1 MANALGFD
9 LGKTMMTA
17 ETIRGARDDRATRE
31 AARQRSQTVNALR
44 GSVAA
49 GEDGAMDRFIALAP
63 EEAKQTLD
71 AYNAMDERQ
80 KAQTAEN
87 VDQIGRMAAYIMQSE
102 DPGAAYQ
109 QVRGTLAPEL
119 AEGLPEQFDPNFV
132 QMQLARARELD
143 DLLANPEKVTIGA
156 EDRLYRDG
164 RVIESAVSDS
174 ERNRQNSRGNAL
186 IRAEASAAGGGGI
199 KSADTNAIYRQAAG
213 LFGGA
218 FDPTTGRISGL
229 DADAMGKVQ
238 SITEEASRM
247 YADGEASTH
256 AGSVAS
262 AARKLGVSV
271 QNLGARSGQQA
282 QGGQPAALDRAQL
295 LQMYSE

>member
-17 ETIRGARDDRATRE
+17 ETIRGARDDRASRE
-31 AARQRSQTVNALR
+31 AARQRGQAVNALR
-44 GSVAA
+44 GRVAA
-49 GEDGAMDRFIALAP
+49 GEEGAMNEFVALAP

-71 AYNAMDERQ
+71 AYNAMDERE

-87 VDQIGRMAAYIMQSE
+87 VDAIGRMAAYVIQAE
-102 DPGAAYQ
+102 DPAAAYA
-109 QVRGTLAPEL
+109 QVRGSLAPEM
-119 AEGLPEQFDPNFV
+119 AQGIPEAYDPNFV

-174 ERNRQNSRGNAL
+174 ERTRQNSRGNAL
-186 IRAEASAAGGGGI
+186 IRAEASKSGGGGTI
-199 KSADTNAIYRQAAG
+199 KSADTNAIYRQASS

-229 DADAMGKVQ
+229 DSDAMGKVQ
-238 SITEEASRM
+238 SITEEASRQ
-247 YADGEASTH
+247 YAEGEASTH
-256 AGSVAS
+256 AGAVSQ

-271 QNLGARSGQQA
+271 QNLSAG
-282 QGGQPAALDRAQL
+282 GGQGEGGVDRNQL